1 MNIKELTL
9 YFLHHCLWVWAQPT
23 VLAIQLDRWTTPQS
37 CTKWMRNECQE
48 EFQLPE
54 VALYML
60 DHEQSEFEQK
70 QNTVIKKSL

>member
-1 MNIKELTL
+1 
-9 YFLHHCLWVWAQPT
+9 
-23 VLAIQLDRWTTPQS
+23 
-37 CTKWMRNECQE
+37 MRNECQE

-70 QNTVIKKSL
+70 QNTVIKKKLIIN